1 MSPLG
6 SPPATPLSVGL
17 VGASGFTGAELLRL
31 LAVHP
36 GFSLEVATGDTQVGR
51 RVADLHPGLGGAY
64 PDLVFAPVDLDQLA
78 AVDVVFACLPHGA
91 SQEIL
96 SQLVDAGPHLIDLGA
111 DFRLNDPGLYDEW
124 YDAAHTRPD
133 LLDRFAYGLPELFG
147 EELAAKRHVAV
158 PGCYPT
164 AAALGLVPLLQAGQ
178 IEPTGIIVDAASGL
192 SGAGRAP
199 KENTT
204 FCAADENFSAYGLLN
219 HRHTPEIEQSIGLAA
234 GKAASVL
241 FTPHLAPM
249 SRGILSTSYAT
260 PVGSPTTDEA
270 LDILAKT
277 YADHPFVVVRDD
289 PPGTKDTLG
298 SNAAHVTARVD
309 PRTGHA
315 VVICAIDNLGK
326 GASGQAL
333 QCANLLVGFPETAGL
348 ATVGVTP

>member
-6 SPPATPLSVGL
+6 SPPVTPATVGL
-17 VGASGFTGAELLRL
+17 IGASGFTGAELLRL

-36 GFSLEVATGDTQVGR
+36 GFSLEVATGDTQVDR
-51 RVADLHPGLGGAY
+51 RVADLHPALGGAY

-78 AVDVVFACLPHGA
+78 SLDVVFACLPHGA
-91 SQEIL
+91 SQQIL
-96 SQLVDAGPHLIDLGA
+96 AQLVDRGPHLIDLGA
-111 DFRLNDPGLYDEW
+111 DFRLGEPGLYDDW
-124 YDAAHTRPD
+124 YGETHTRPD
-133 LLDRFAYGLPELFG
+133 LLDRFAYGLPELFAD
-147 EELAAKRHVAV
+147 ELTTRRHVAV

-164 AAALGLVPLLQAGQ
+164 AAALGLVPLVRTGKIA
-178 IEPTGIIVDAASGL
+178 PTGIIVDAASGL

-204 FCAADENFSAYGLLN
+204 FCAADENYSAYGLLT
-219 HRHTPEIEQSIGLAA
+219 HRHTPEIEQSIGRAA
-234 GKAASVL
+234 GAAASVL

-249 SRGILSTSYAT
+249 SRGILSTAYAAPIGT
-260 PVGSPTTDEA
+260 PTTDEV
-270 LDILAKT
+270 LDTLAKT

-298 SNAAHVTARVD
+298 SNAAHLTARVD
-309 PRTGHA
+309 PRTGHG

-333 QCANLLVGFPETAGL
+333 QCANLLMGYPETAGL

>member
-6 SPPATPLSVGL
+6 SPPATRLSVGL

-51 RVADLHPGLGGAY
+51 RVADLHPALGGAY

-78 AVDVVFACLPHGA
+78 DVEVVFACLPHGA

-96 SQLVDAGPHLIDLGA
+96 SHLVDRGPHLIDLGA
-111 DFRLNDPGLYDEW
+111 DFRLNDPSLYDDW
-124 YDAAHTRPD
+124 YGAAHTCPD

-147 EELAAKRHVAV
+147 GELATKRHVAV

-164 AAALGLVPLLQAGQ
+164 AAVLGLVPLVQAGQ

-219 HRHTPEIEQSIGLAA
+219 HRHTPEIEQSIGLVA
-234 GKAASVL
+234 GGAASVL

-260 PVGSPTTDEA
+260 PVGSPTTDEV
-270 LDILAKT
+270 LDTLAKS

>member
-1 MSPLG
+1 MSPLES
-6 SPPATPLSVGL
+6 SPLAPLTVGL
-17 VGASGFTGAELLRL
+17 LGASGFTGAELLRL

-51 RVADLHPGLGGAY
+51 RVAELHPGLSGAY
-64 PDLVFAPVDLDQLA
+64 PDLIFAPVDIDRLA
-78 AVDVVFACLPHGA
+78 GLDVVFACLPHGA

-96 SQLVDAGPHLIDLGA
+96 AQLVDRGPHLIDLGA

-124 YDAAHTRPD
+124 YGATHTRPD
-133 LLDRFAYGLPELFG
+133 LLDRFAYGLPELFAD
-147 EELAAKRHVAV
+147 ELSDRQHVAV

-164 AAALGLVPLLQAGQ
+164 AATLGLMPLVAAGQ

-192 SGAGRAP
+192 SGAGRSP

-204 FCAADENFSAYGLLN
+204 FCAADENFSAYGLLT
-219 HRHTPEIEQSIGLAA
+219 HRHTPEIEQSVGLAA
-234 GKAASVL
+234 GGTASVL

-260 PVGSPTTDEA
+260 PVDSVTTDEL
-270 LDILAKT
+270 LDSLAKT
-277 YADHPFVVVRDD
+277 YSDRPFVVVRDD

-315 VVICAIDNLGK
+315 IVICAIDNLGK

-333 QCANLLVGFPETAGL
+333 QCANLLAGFPETVGL
-348 ATVGVTP
+348 STVGVTP

>member
-1 MSPLG
+1 M
-6 SPPATPLSVGL
+6 
-17 VGASGFTGAELLRL
+17 
-31 LAVHP
+31 
-36 GFSLEVATGDTQVGR
+36 ATGDTQVGR
-51 RVADLHPGLGGAY
+51 RVADLHPALGGAY
-64 PDLVFAPVDLDQLA
+64 PDLAFAAVDIDQLA
-78 AVDVVFACLPHGA
+78 DLDVVFACLPHGA

-96 SQLVDAGPHLIDLGA
+96 AQLVDRGPHLIDLGA
-111 DFRLNDPGLYDEW
+111 DFRLDEPGLYDDW
-124 YDAAHTRPD
+124 YGEAHTRPD
-133 LLDRFAYGLPELFG
+133 LLDRFGYGLPELFA
-147 EELAAKRHVAV
+147 EELAARHHVAV

-164 AAALGLVPLLQAGQ
+164 AAVLGLVPLVRAGQ

-199 KENTT
+199 RENTT
-204 FCAADENFSAYGLLN
+204 FCAADENYSAYGLLT
-219 HRHTPEIEQSIGLAA
+219 HRHTPEIEQSIGRAA
-234 GKAASVL
+234 GRAASVL

-249 SRGILSTSYAT
+249 SRGILATSYAT
-260 PVGSPTTDEA
+260 PIGSPTTDEV
-270 LDILAKT
+270 LDTLAKT
-277 YADHPFVVVRDD
+277 YADHPFIVVRDD

-333 QCANLLVGFPETAGL
+333 QCANLLMNYPETAGL